1 MPLKQYTSDLQT
13 QANVVKVHTRGLDW
27 VSNSSYLS
35 SNSSYW
41 VSNSPYWNSNS
52 SYWGSNSGVQ
62 IPTQSGPSKG
72 ISCGLQNG
80 LAMLRWKQLIRS
92 PFWNTRWRPNWWRLN
107 PRWEIWATILRSSS
121 RGGSPCCY
129 SRLWVGCCCGGRW
142 NSTWGRR
149 RYSDWFVCVCVCV
162 CEWRSVWV
170 SEWGRQCV
178 NEWGSECVGEWGSE
192 CVGEWVR
199 EGVCGWVSEGVCLH
213 KQRRTCYCTH
223 YEKHIST
230 WDKFYTD
237 IALGDSLHSTMMLQ
251 CSISYH
257 LTCF

>member
-80 LAMLRWKQLIRS
+80 VAMLRWKQLIRS

-121 RGGSPCCY
+121 RGGGPCCY

-162 CEWRSVWV
+162 WVKEWVCGWASEGGSVWTSEGVSVWVSEGVSVWASEEVSVWV
-170 SEWGRQCV
+170 SEWGR
-178 NEWGSECVGEWGSE
+178 ECVD
-192 CVGEWVR
+192 EWVR
-199 EGVCGWVSEGVCLH
+199 ECVCISKGGLAIV
-213 KQRRTCYCTH
+213 RTM
-223 YEKHIST
+223 KST
-230 WDKFYTD
+230 
-237 IALGDSLHSTMMLQ
+237 
-251 CSISYH
+251 
-257 LTCF
+257 